1 MPNYILKKPIL
12 IAFFAEFLY
21 NIFMESLGKIV
32 KAQAKKSVKPKADV
46 HLHSPAHLLADE
58 LSLKFN
64 DRKHFALYLGMAMK
78 HDHQFLRKIMGEVL
92 EKNTVQTPGRLF
104 SYLVK
109 KYNQENKQV
118 TSNS

>member
-1 MPNYILKKPIL
+1 MEAIGN
-12 IAFFAEFLY
+12 IAKF
-21 NIFMESLGKIV
+21 KQRKTV
-32 KAQAKKSVKPKADV
+32 KAKADV

-64 DRKHFALYLGMAMK
+64 DRKHFALYLGMATK

-92 EKNTVQTPGRLF
+92 EKSTVKTPGRLF

-109 KYNQENKQV
+109 KYNQENKLAV
-118 TSNS
+118 KSKE

>member
-1 MPNYILKKPIL
+1 MLVL
-12 IAFFAEFLY
+12 IAFSWKILY

-32 KAQAKKSVKPKADV
+32 KVSSVKHQKSKVDP

-58 LSLKFN
+58 LANKFN
-64 DRKHFALYLGMAMK
+64 DRKHFALYLGMATK

-92 EKNTVQTPGRLF
+92 EGKTVATPGRLF

-109 KYNQENKQV
+109 KRNDENKLV
-118 TSNS
+118 SSRTK